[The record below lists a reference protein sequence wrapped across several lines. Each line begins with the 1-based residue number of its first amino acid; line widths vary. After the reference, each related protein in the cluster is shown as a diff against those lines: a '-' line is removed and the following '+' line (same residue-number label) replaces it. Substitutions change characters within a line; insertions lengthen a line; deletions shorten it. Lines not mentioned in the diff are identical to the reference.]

1 MSRMRKEIAEC
12 LSNFESAD
20 GKMTAVFSFPPAFAG
35 FQGHFENNPVLPGI
49 CKIQA
54 VLAMHDKAYRG
65 EFRLKEVTQA
75 KYFAPVGPG
84 QPVMVHCESK
94 PSENKAFLVKALIQK
109 ENTKV
114 AMLQMVIENV
124 QS

>member
-1 MSRMRKEIAEC
+1 MSRIRKEIAGC
-12 LSNFESAD
+12 LSGLESAD

-54 VLAMHDKAYRG
+54 VMAMHDKAHGG

-75 KYFAPVGPG
+75 KYFSPVGPE
-84 QPVMVHCESK
+84 QQVTVQCESK
-94 PSENKAFLVKALIQK
+94 QSDKNTFQVKALIQK

-124 QS
+124 QF